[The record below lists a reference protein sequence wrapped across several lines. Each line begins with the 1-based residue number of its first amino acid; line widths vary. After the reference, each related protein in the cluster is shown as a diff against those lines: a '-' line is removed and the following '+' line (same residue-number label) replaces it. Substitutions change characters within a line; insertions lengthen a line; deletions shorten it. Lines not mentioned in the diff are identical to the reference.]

1 MDFFSLAHS
10 RRHFGAYLHLQLFLE
25 PFQWFRA
32 SGIMCNIF
40 VDTCIRHSEVSADC
54 RFPTSSSA
62 PSKPAERRSLH
73 CSESVPPV
81 VLAYLSVVL
90 ELFSR
95 PSQLLGCS
103 LEAPRTA
110 GPELVSVGSGT
121 VASVELQTPG
131 AFNVICFQKQ
141 GISSLFKALN

>member
-10 RRHFGAYLHLQLFLE
+10 RRHFGAHLHLQLLFLE
-25 PFQWFRA
+25 PSQWFCA
-32 SGIMCNIF
+32 SGMMCNIF
-40 VDTCIRHSEVSADC
+40 VDTCVRHSEVSADC

-81 VLAYLSVVL
+81 VPACRSVVL
-90 ELFSR
+90 ELSSH

-103 LEAPRTA
+103 QKHLALPGRSRCPSGAALLLVWNYRLQGLSMSSASRNREF
-110 GPELVSVGSGT
+110 LVS
-121 VASVELQTPG
+121 LRP
-131 AFNVICFQKQ
+131 
-141 GISSLFKALN
+141 